1 MKEQERKVEKRRSV
15 HSTLDV
21 IFFISLSP
29 SLSCFMKESGEVVRI
44 TVLGVSLLLLFP
56 FPFELY
62 FFRGVFLTFE
72 IRVDSF
78 ALRRSDETGSPTA
91 VFLSSFFVLF
101 FFILLLILA
110 FVFRRG
116 CIIGEPCRVS
126 SISRYVARRV
136 S

>member
-21 IFFISLSP
+21 IFLSLFLP
-29 SLSCFMKESGEVVRI
+29 LSCFMKESGEVVRI

-91 VFLSSFFVLF
+91 CL
-101 FFILLLILA
+101 
-110 FVFRRG
+110 
-116 CIIGEPCRVS
+116 P
-126 SISRYVARRV
+126 
-136 S
+136 